1 MSNDKTEDA
10 SPLEERL
17 RADTKD
23 AMRAHD
29 QVRTDTLRM
38 ALNAFHLEEVARTDE
53 KSKQFRQPL
62 SEQDRLGIVEKQVK
76 QREEAAQI
84 YRTAGRTNQADKE
97 DREAAL
103 LKAYLPAALGDDELR
118 ALIEQLIAIHGKD
131 FRAVMPAAARETR
144 GRADGRRVQELVRE
158 LTA

>member
-1 MSNDKTEDA
+1 MSNEKTAGA

-62 SEQDRLGIVEKQVK
+62 TEQDRLGIVEKQVNEPE
-76 QREEAAQI
+76 EEAQS
-84 YRTAGRTNQADKE
+84 YPTAGRTNQAGKDV
-97 DREAAL
+97 RQAAL
-103 LKAYLPAALGDDELR
+103 P
-118 ALIEQLIAIHGKD
+118 
-131 FRAVMPAAARETR
+131 
-144 GRADGRRVQELVRE
+144 
-158 LTA
+158 